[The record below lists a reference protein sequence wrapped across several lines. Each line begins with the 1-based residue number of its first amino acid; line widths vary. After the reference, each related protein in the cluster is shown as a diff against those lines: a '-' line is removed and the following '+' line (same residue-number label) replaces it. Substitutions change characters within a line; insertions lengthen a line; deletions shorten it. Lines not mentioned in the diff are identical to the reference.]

1 MTSLVVGTSYN
12 YGFDITKSL
21 KEKRQSD
28 GYIVTTGMPLTQNGS
43 VPIRREIRDLQ
54 QDADQW
60 VLYILALDMMQY
72 TDQSDESSWYSI
84 LGTSNMVGSKLHCLS
99 EADFLS

>member
-1 MTSLVVGTSYN
+1 MGTSYD
-12 YGFDITKSL
+12 YGLDITKSL

-28 GYIVTTGMPLTQNGS
+28 GYIVTTGMPLNQNGS
-43 VPIRREIRDLQ
+43 VPVRHEIRDLQ
-54 QDADQW
+54 QDPDRW

-84 LGTSNMVGSKLHCLS
+84 TGGSYLLSYELHCLS
-99 EADFLS
+99 EADSVS